1 MAKYVVEGGIPL
13 KGQVGVLGAK
23 NSGFKLLIAAL
34 LSDER
39 STITNIA
46 NNSNVA
52 WVTQAINSLGGEIV
66 VENDHTRIVS
76 GKNISKQ
83 RLENGNSI
91 SRASSMFI
99 PVLLH
104 RFGRAKVPN
113 PSGDRIGQRPI
124 DMHIK
129 GFEAM
134 GVKVIEGDDFI
145 EAKVE
150 DKLRGT
156 KYRFEKNSHTGTE
169 TLILAAC
176 LAEGNT
182 VLENAAAEPEVD
194 DLINFLNKMGAKIS
208 RAGERVIQVE
218 GVPLLIGS
226 KHKVV
231 PDRGEVVTFACG
243 ALATGGDVTIAL
255 GDRVDMEAF
264 TKKVLEAGGN
274 VEEKNDK
281 IRFFSTNDLMATNI
295 QTASHPGFLTD
306 WQPLWATLM
315 TQARGLSTVHET
327 VFENRFGFVESLK
340 KMGAEIEFFKPKV
353 DNPKQLYNFHW
364 TKEAKASPHAI
375 KIDGPAK
382 LQGTSLEVNDIRA
395 GATLVLAALA
405 AKGTTVLENIEHIER
420 GYENLE
426 ERLESLGARIKRVG

>member
-124 DMHIK
+124 DMRIK

-226 KHKVV
+226 NHKV
-231 PDRGEVVTFACG
+231 
-243 ALATGGDVTIAL
+243 
-255 GDRVDMEAF
+255 
-264 TKKVLEAGGN
+264 
-274 VEEKNDK
+274 
-281 IRFFSTNDLMATNI
+281 
-295 QTASHPGFLTD
+295 
-306 WQPLWATLM
+306 
-315 TQARGLSTVHET
+315 
-327 VFENRFGFVESLK
+327 
-340 KMGAEIEFFKPKV
+340 
-353 DNPKQLYNFHW
+353 
-364 TKEAKASPHAI
+364 
-375 KIDGPAK
+375 
-382 LQGTSLEVNDIRA
+382 
-395 GATLVLAALA
+395 
-405 AKGTTVLENIEHIER
+405 
-420 GYENLE
+420 
-426 ERLESLGARIKRVG
+426 